1 MKDILER
8 CWYGCCRYRFLL
20 VPLSLI
26 FFLLVCWR
34 RLAYRAGLFGV
45 RRLPVP
51 VIVVG
56 NLGVGGSGKTP
67 LTLRIV
73 QWLAE
78 LGYHPGILSRGYGGR
93 ARAPMPVKADSDPAL
108 VGDEPVLLARRAACP
123 VWVGRKRAEAGRQLL
138 TFHPEV
144 DVLVADDG
152 LQHYALHRDMEI
164 VVVDGLRGFGNGRL
178 LPAGPLREP
187 LGRLATVDA
196 AVINGGDP
204 DDFILLPPSFAMHLR
219 GTTFFNLL
227 DPART
232 ATAAELAA
240 NSGGRQIHALAGIGH
255 PQRFFDHLER
265 LGLNIS
271 PHAFPDHHAYRAED
285 MPAGTL
291 LMTEK
296 DAVKCAAFAPPDAWF
311 LAVDAILPPGL
322 KTLIDHTLKSRHGPQ
337 TA

>member
-1 MKDILER
+1 VKDLLER
-8 CWYGCCRYRFLL
+8 CWYGHCRYRFLL

-34 RLAYRAGLFGV
+34 RLAYRAGLFSSQ
-45 RRLPVP
+45 RLPVP

-78 LGYHPGILSRGYGGR
+78 LGYHPGIISRGYGGR
-93 ARAPMPVKADSDPAL
+93 ARAPMPVKPDSDPTL

-123 VWVGRKRAEAGRQLL
+123 LWIGRKRAEAGRRLL
-138 TFHPEV
+138 AFHPEV

-152 LQHYALHRDMEI
+152 LQHYALDRDMEI
-164 VVVDGLRGFGNGRL
+164 VVVDGLRGFGNGQL

-196 AVINGGDP
+196 VVVNGGDP
-204 DDFILLPPSFAMHLR
+204 DDFILLPPGFAMRLTGATFRNLR
-219 GTTFFNLL
+219 

-232 ATAAELAA
+232 AIATDFA
-240 NSGGRQIHALAGIGH
+240 GRQLHALAGIGH
-255 PQRFFDHLER
+255 PRRFFDHLER
-265 LGLNIS
+265 LGLNIIA
-271 PHAFPDHHAYRAED
+271 HAFPDHHVYRAED
-285 MPAGTL
+285 LPAGTL

-296 DAVKCAAFAPPDAWF
+296 DAVKCVAFSPADAWF
-311 LAVDAILPPGL
+311 LAVDAELEPGL
-322 KTLIDHTLKSRHGPQ
+322 KSLIDHTLKTLHGPQ

>member
-1 MKDILER
+1 MNKLLES
-8 CWYGCCRYRFLL
+8 CWYGHCRIRFLL

-26 FFLLVCWR
+26 FFLLVACR
-34 RLAYRAGLFGV
+34 RLAYRVGLFRV

-67 LTLRIV
+67 LTLRIA

-78 LGYHPGILSRGYGGR
+78 LGYHPGIISRGYGGR
-93 ARAPMPVKADSDPAL
+93 ARAAMPVRADSDPAR

-123 VWVGRKRAEAGRQLL
+123 VWIGRKRVEAGRQLL
-138 TFHPEV
+138 ACHPEV

-152 LQHYALHRDMEI
+152 LQHYALDRDMEI
-164 VVVDGLRGFGNGRL
+164 VVVDGLRGFGNGWL

-187 LGRLATVDA
+187 IKRLATVDG
-196 AVINGGDP
+196 VVVNGGNP
-204 DDFILLPPSFAMHLR
+204 ADFNLPPPRFAMRLSGATFRNLR
-219 GTTFFNLL
+219 DPTQTTV
-227 DPART
+227 
-232 ATAAELAA
+232 AADFAK
-240 NSGGRQIHALAGIGH
+240 RRVHALAGIGH
-255 PQRFFDHLER
+255 PPRFFDHLAG
-265 LGLNIS
+265 LGVNAI
-271 PHAFPDHHAYRAED
+271 PHAFPDHYVYTAND
-285 MPAGTL
+285 LPAGTL

-322 KTLIDHTLKSRHGPQ
+322 KTLIDHTLKARHGPQ